1 MALADTRS
9 SHRWREPPGNFD
21 TLNTRAIY
29 PGDNRWGIPDL
40 PAATHE
46 PSRMVAYN
54 DRHGCQTAPEGAA
67 VHFFLDDYRFETLW
81 TKPQRPLSRLKA
93 VGAALTPD
101 FSLWRDMP
109 PAMQVWQTYRARWCG
124 MWMLQH
130 GIQVI
135 PTVSWSTE
143 DSWAYCFA
151 GIPRQ
156 SVVAVSTVGTHASD
170 ARPLFNAGYTAMCA
184 TLNPTLVLVYG
195 TAVADEVAGLAP
207 WRRYAT
213 RWNDAKRTPARLGE

>member
-9 SHRWREPPGNFD
+9 SHRWVEKPGNFD
-21 TLNTRAIY
+21 RLNTFARY

-40 PAATHE
+40 PISHRV
-46 PSRMVAYN
+46 PSRMIAYN
-54 DRHGCQTAPEGAA
+54 DRHGCQTAEPAAA

-81 TKPQRPLSRLKA
+81 TKPQRPLSRLQR

-109 PAMQVWQTYRARWCG
+109 PAMQIWQTYRARWCG

-151 GIPRQ
+151 GIPQ
-156 SVVAVSTVGTHASD
+156 GSVVAVSTVGTRASD
-170 ARPLFNAGYTAMCA
+170 ARPLFNAGYTAMCE
-184 TLNPTLVLVYG
+184 TLHPTLVLVYG
-195 TAVADEVAGLAP
+195 TPPGDEIAGLAP

-213 RWNDAKRTPARLGE
+213 RWNKDQTDTCTDGA